1 MFCSAGHGSFFQFGL
16 TRSKAG
22 EVGKST
28 ETVNSTVFWPFVK
41 WLVGMMMITS
51 RDNHDNYLTMEIL
64 IRHDSTKYSLRAA
77 VWHYICSATFEG
89 FVMSSVTVVS
99 TVALV
104 DVVWSFG
111 CIGTSV
117 IFSTANTAEHCQ
129 CNGWSDHV
137 CVRHF
142 VWLHSSLR
150 MLWRSDIFC
159 CCPCGPPIYSMLPP
173 LVVLARF

>member
-77 VWHYICSATFEG
+77 V
-89 FVMSSVTVVS
+89 
-99 TVALV
+99 
-104 DVVWSFG
+104 
-111 CIGTSV
+111 
-117 IFSTANTAEHCQ
+117 
-129 CNGWSDHV
+129 
-137 CVRHF
+137 
-142 VWLHSSLR
+142 
-150 MLWRSDIFC
+150 
-159 CCPCGPPIYSMLPP
+159 
-173 LVVLARF
+173 